1 MLIVFTLSLYF
12 AYLAEQNSVFISY
25 LLAMLL
31 FFSAD
36 MLSIVNILCV
46 NNKIIGSKKEF
57 RQSFPDG
64 TTPMQGVSFL
74 YNNPNSDKSTERV
87 GEASESQSK

>member
-1 MLIVFTLSLYF
+1 
-12 AYLAEQNSVFISY
+12 
-25 LLAMLL
+25 MLL

-46 NNKIIGSKKEF
+46 NNKINGSKKEY

-74 YNNPNSDKSTERV
+74 YTNNNPNSDKSTERV
-87 GEASESQSK
+87 GEASESQSKYIEFASERSI